1 MRSNGRVQPLLAR
14 FAVPRSQ
21 APAVKGR
28 FCEATDLWVVDT
40 PQGPQPLVLLDGAGD
55 TTTGTFV
62 QAEADDTDV
71 GAGLMLGTSTFT
83 KVGGEGDDT
92 DVSAS
97 ALLEITTKTDAQV
110 ERDDVATR
118 IAAMEPR
125 HDPDR
130 ALSRSIH

>member
-1 MRSNGRVQPLLAR
+1 MATRDRVQPLLAR
-14 FAVPRSQ
+14 FAVLRSQ
-21 APAVKGR
+21 APAIEGR
-28 FCEATDLWVVDT
+28 FCEITDMWVVDT
-40 PQGPQPLVLLDGAGD
+40 PRGPQPLVISDGGGD

-62 QAEADDTDV
+62 QAEADDTDA
-71 GAGLMLGTSTFT
+71 GLGLMLGTSTFT

-118 IAAMEPR
+118 IAAMDPR
-125 HDPDR
+125 LDPDR
-130 ALSRSIH
+130 ALSRPIH

>member
-1 MRSNGRVQPLLAR
+1 MRTNDRVQPLLAR

-21 APAVKGR
+21 ASAVQGR
-28 FCEATDLWVVDT
+28 FCEVTDVWVIDT
-40 PQGPQPLVLLDGAGD
+40 PYGPQPLVFLDGAGD

-71 GAGLMLGTSTFT
+71 GPGLMLSTSTFT

-97 ALLEITTKTDAQV
+97 ALLEITTKTDAQI

-118 IAAMEPR
+118 IAAMDPR
-125 HDPDR
+125 LEPDR
-130 ALSRSIH
+130 ALLRPIH

>member
-1 MRSNGRVQPLLAR
+1 MRSTGRVQPLLAQ

-21 APAVKGR
+21 APAIQGR
-28 FCEATDLWVVDT
+28 FCEAMDLWVVDT
-40 PQGPQPLVLLDGAGD
+40 PEGPQPLVLLDGAGE

-71 GAGLMLGTSTFT
+71 GTGLTLGTSTFT

-97 ALLEITTKTDAQV
+97 AVLEITTKTDAQV

-118 IAAMEPR
+118 ISAMDPR
-125 HDPDR
+125 FDPDR
-130 ALSRSIH
+130 ALSRPIH

>member
-1 MRSNGRVQPLLAR
+1 MRSDGRVQPLLAR
-14 FAVPRSQ
+14 FAVPRSK
-21 APAVKGR
+21 APAIQGR
-28 FCEATDLWVVDT
+28 FCEAMDLWVVDT
-40 PQGPQPLVLLDGAGD
+40 PEGPRPLVLLEGAGD

-62 QAEADDTDV
+62 QAEADDTDL

-118 IAAMEPR
+118 IAAMDPR